1 MKVILKENVKSV
13 GKKGEIIKVKEG
25 YAKNFLFKKNLAIE
39 ATPGELKKIQNKENV
54 DNMKAKKEK
63 SIAEKLAD
71 KMKNK
76 ELKIKIKTGKEGK
89 MFGSITTKEIAKE
102 LKEKYNLDIPK
113 KKIELEEEH
122 IKTIGTYNIKIKI
135 HSEVKIEMKL
145 VIESA

>member
-1 MKVILKENVKSV
+1 MEVILKENVKNV

-39 ATPGELKKIQNKENV
+39 ATAGELKKIQNKQNV
-54 DNMKAKKEK
+54 EKMKAKKEK
-63 SIAEKLAD
+63 VEAEKLAT
-71 KMKNK
+71 KMKDK

-89 MFGSITTKEIAKE
+89 TFGSISTKDIAKV

-113 KKIELEEEH
+113 KKIEIEQDH
-122 IKTIGTYNIKIKI
+122 IKKIGTYNIKIKI

-145 VIESA
+145 IIESA